1 MRVHVALA
9 WLLLGATLFTAAL
22 LRRFHDR
29 TAQLPFLPPA
39 LGSLLFAAVVVL
51 FAVSVWE
58 SRVSRAPGRGVR
70 LGSLTPIMLMLLVEK
85 WVSVGIYPPLF
96 DALLSS
102 ALASDAEADA
112 RYRVLAGAGLL
123 VLCAALGLLSA
134 PAART
139 TWRRARPARW
149 LAGLAAA
156 AAATAAAYAIL
167 AALSGLLG
175 GGLRVEWPNPSRLLF
190 WVVGGQVAL
199 ASAEETYYR
208 GLLLAELERLG
219 PRLGLRRPGVRRSA
233 ALVATST
240 LFALEHVTLG
250 PDTIRQAVFT
260 FSLGL
265 LFGLLVVATDNL
277 AFAAGLHAWIN
288 GLLLGAAPRLGD
300 ASGQPVL
307 PPGTYIGLAL
317 SLSFVL
323 AFFLGRGGR
332 ATR

>member
-22 LRRFHDR
+22 LRRFHER

-39 LGSLLFAAVVVL
+39 LGSLLFAAVAVL
-51 FAVSVWE
+51 LAVSVWE

-85 WVSVGIYPPLF
+85 WASVGVYPPLF
-96 DALLSS
+96 DAFFSPTR
-102 ALASDAEADA
+102 ASDALADA
-112 RYRVLAGAGLL
+112 HYRALAGAGLL
-123 VLCAALGLLSA
+123 VLCAAFGLLSE

-149 LAGLAAA
+149 LPGLAGAV
-156 AAATAAAYAIL
+156 AATAATYAIL
-167 AALSGLLG
+167 AGLSGLLG
-175 GGLRVEWPNPSRLLF
+175 GGLRVEWPHPSRWLF
-190 WVVGGQVAL
+190 WVVAGQVAL

-208 GLLLAELERLG
+208 GLLFAELERLG
-219 PRLGLRRPGVRRSA
+219 PRLGLRRPGVRRYA
-233 ALVATST
+233 ALIATSV

-250 PDTIRQAVFT
+250 PEAIRQAVFT

-288 GLLLGAAPRLGD
+288 GLLLGAAPRLSD
-300 ASGQPVL
+300 ASGQPAL
-307 PPGTYIGLAL
+307 PSGTYVGLAL

-323 AFFLGRGGR
+323 AFFLGRAGR